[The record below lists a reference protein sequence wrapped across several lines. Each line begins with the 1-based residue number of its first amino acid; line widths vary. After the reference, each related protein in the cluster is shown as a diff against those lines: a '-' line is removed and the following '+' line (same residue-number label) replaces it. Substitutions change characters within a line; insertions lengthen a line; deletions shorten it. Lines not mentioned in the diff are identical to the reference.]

1 MDNLQNILCLRQ
13 ILKYKRQGYRR
24 HGHRQNKFWW
34 QWATLVFFWLCSIL
48 CVHVSIF
55 SGVNKELYGIVA
67 CNVDGRGLPLFL
79 HMKLCDSTFLSGLI
93 HKVRNIKC
101 VWSMTWSFY
110 LVTTIE
116 YGWFIVRKYI
126 LSWTSCSWD

>member
-1 MDNLQNILCLRQ
+1 MASLINLLMYCLSMSC
-13 ILKYKRQGYRR
+13 YVG
-24 HGHRQNKFWW
+24 
-34 QWATLVFFWLCSIL
+34 TSIL

-79 HMKLCDSTFLSGLI
+79 HMKLCNSTFLSGLI

-101 VWSMTWSFY
+101 V
-110 LVTTIE
+110 
-116 YGWFIVRKYI
+116 
-126 LSWTSCSWD
+126 